1 MDASDP
7 RFSIADGDGG
17 LPPLDGWTSLDWS
30 IREMTSFSGRLM
42 AIFDSLSD
50 DQLVSSDRT
59 ILVVLERSLRDLADA
74 AVQRV
79 RLAIADRRG
88 IDPLGGL

>member
-1 MDASDP
+1 M
-7 RFSIADGDGG
+7 
-17 LPPLDGWTSLDWS
+17 
-30 IREMTSFSGRLM
+30 IRELTSFSGRLA
-42 AIFDSLSD
+42 AIFDGLSD

-59 ILVVLERSLRDLADA
+59 LVAILERSLRDLADA
-74 AVQRV
+74 AGMRV